1 MGKAVTRIGI
11 LGGSFDPIHHGH
23 LIAAVSLMET
33 LELDE
38 VRMVVARQQ
47 PLKPAAHRA
56 SADDRARM
64 VQLAVDGSRGL
75 RADGREL
82 LREGPSYTVDT
93 LRELHAERPEA
104 QLILLVGSD
113 AAAEMDRWHEPQA
126 IRDLARVAVFRRG
139 EPAGGDRPDP
149 AEFAVPRIEISA
161 TEIRRRVGRGQSIRY
176 WVPDAVAAY
185 IAERR
190 LYREGS

>member
-1 MGKAVTRIGI
+1 MARAARIGVF
-11 LGGSFDPIHHGH
+11 GGSFDPIHHGH

-47 PLKPAAHRA
+47 PFKPGAHRA
-56 SADDRARM
+56 PAEDRLRM
-64 VQLAVDGSRGL
+64 LRLAVQGHPGL
-75 RADGREL
+75 LADGREL
-82 LREGPSYTVDT
+82 LREGPSYTVET
-93 LRELHAERPEA
+93 LRELRAERPEVR
-104 QLILLVGSD
+104 LILLVGSD

-139 EPAGGDRPDP
+139 EAGGGDRPGP

-161 TEIRRRVGRGQSIRY
+161 TEIRGRVRRGQSIRY
-176 WVPDAVAAY
+176 WVPDAVADY

-190 LYREGS
+190 LYREGP